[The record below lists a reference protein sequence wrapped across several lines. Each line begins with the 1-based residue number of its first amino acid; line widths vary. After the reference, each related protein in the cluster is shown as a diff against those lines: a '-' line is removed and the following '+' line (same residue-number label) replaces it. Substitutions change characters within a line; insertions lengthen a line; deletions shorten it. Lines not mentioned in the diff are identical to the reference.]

1 MKRIIIFF
9 FLVFTFRLY
18 SLEIWLNDNLYKN
31 FTSESIQ
38 ELSYYIPES
47 QNMGIYLYELLPVM
61 EEISS
66 FRFISRNFI
75 LETNP
80 DDSLYIAIK
89 EDGFYLQSDKIGE
102 VILPDSVNIQG
113 IISSMEKLVIWFEN
127 EDSPLKKEIDL
138 FGSLHDLQIDY
149 RIVKELNSLL
159 EYNIFNKIKIPDLI
173 VYNQNKLN
181 TLSPLLIEL
190 ETRELMAA
198 NDYEAFTINE
208 RLMAIP
214 VKMSLQVFL
223 KGSSGGEN
231 NYLTSDFGN
240 LQMFYPLLK
249 RFGMEKSFDREN
261 TALKDSL
268 FYLTSLYR
276 QGILKLSMDPDLD
289 FIEGKADSIYTS
301 SEILSKL
308 GSEPIFSQ
316 DRFLP
321 QMGRENPAPMLSYT
335 VLSIPRDN
343 KNRNLSMA
351 LIKYLT
357 NFGVQQRINPESG
370 FLPYNRDAYEI
381 LSKSP
386 ARDLLFENLEN
397 AIWITPGDMW
407 DNFQFV
413 LPKIYRLVLT
423 GRMTIDD
430 GIKEINNYLENPH
443 P

>member
-1 MKRIIIFF
+1 
-9 FLVFTFRLY
+9 
-18 SLEIWLNDNLYKN
+18 
-31 FTSESIQ
+31 
-38 ELSYYIPES
+38 
-47 QNMGIYLYELLPVM
+47 
-61 EEISS
+61 
-66 FRFISRNFI
+66 
-75 LETNP
+75 
-80 DDSLYIAIK
+80 
-89 EDGFYLQSDKIGE
+89 
-102 VILPDSVNIQG
+102 
-113 IISSMEKLVIWFEN
+113 
-127 EDSPLKKEIDL
+127 
-138 FGSLHDLQIDY
+138 
-149 RIVKELNSLL
+149 
-159 EYNIFNKIKIPDLI
+159 
-173 VYNQNKLN
+173 
-181 TLSPLLIEL
+181 
-190 ETRELMAA
+190 
-198 NDYEAFTINE
+198 
-208 RLMAIP
+208 
-214 VKMSLQVFL
+214 
-223 KGSSGGEN
+223 
-231 NYLTSDFGN
+231 
-240 LQMFYPLLK
+240 MFYPLLK